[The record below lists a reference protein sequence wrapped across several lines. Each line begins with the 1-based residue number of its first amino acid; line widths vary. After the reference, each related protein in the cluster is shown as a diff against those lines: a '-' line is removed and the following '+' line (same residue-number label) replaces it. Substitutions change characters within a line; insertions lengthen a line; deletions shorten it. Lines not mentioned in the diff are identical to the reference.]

1 MVALGFNFP
10 PAQQNPETVHHITA
24 FLTQDANNRLQAVTE
39 AGRRNHV
46 FRMAALGIGTSL
58 VVLVVVIPLFVQLY
72 RGDMRFVDK
81 VLEAYLPV
89 IGAVLLALFAGP
101 KLSEIFK
108 G

>member
-1 MVALGFNFP
+1 
-10 PAQQNPETVHHITA
+10 
-24 FLTQDANNRLQAVTE
+24 
-39 AGRRNHV
+39 
-46 FRMAALGIGTSL
+46 MAALGIGTSL